1 MKTSPHYLWLTR
13 IEERIV
19 NKSPFGP
26 FLTITVTIGIQPLL
40 LNLIFFYFVFNTPPL
55 RFYFLQVL
63 AATVV
68 IIGPYFLYRYET
80 KVFPKFVHL
89 AKDVTPHEDNKK
101 IKEISNKY
109 RKYYAEK
116 YYYVVIPWTVILFG
130 ALYVNLPY
138 YQNLGVQGL
147 TDPIFIPYLIGWVI
161 YAGIIT
167 GIGIHMVLTT
177 ITCIREVGDLN
188 FSIDPLHPDGLGG
201 LSSIGYFAISSTTL
215 FSIGSLSFPLFFDIA
230 GQSGIPIFI
239 YIIVFVYIGCIL
251 LSFLYPT
258 MYINR
263 RAKEIRRN
271 VLESKRERIYNYHQ
285 EILNAG
291 SDENIGRMKTK
302 LDTLRDEYEEYDRI
316 NLYPLSPSIFS
327 KLLSS
332 IMLPLL
338 FLLLETYVVS

>member
-1 MKTSPHYLWLTR
+1 METNTPYLWLTR
-13 IEERIV
+13 IEEKFI
-19 NKSPFGP
+19 NKSPLGKFS
-26 FLTITVTIGIQPLL
+26 TITLTIGIQPLI
-40 LNLIFFYFVFNTPPL
+40 LNMIFFYFIFGTAPT
-55 RFYFLQVL
+55 RFYFLQIL
-63 AATVV
+63 AATVLIV
-68 IIGPYFLYRYET
+68 GPFFLYRYET
-80 KVFPKFVHL
+80 HVFPRFIHL

-109 RKYYAEK
+109 REFYAKK
-116 YYYVVIPWTVILFG
+116 YYYVVIPWTIILFG
-130 ALYVNLPY
+130 ALYLNLPY
-138 YQNLGVQGL
+138 FQNMGVEGF
-147 TDPIFIPYLIGWVI
+147 TDPTFIPYIIGWVI
-161 YAGIIT
+161 YAGVIT
-167 GIGIHMVLTT
+167 GIGLHMIITT

-230 GQSGIPIFI
+230 DQSGIPIFI
-239 YIIVFVYIGCIL
+239 YVIVIVYIGCIL

-285 EILNAG
+285 EILNAD
-291 SDENIGRMKTK
+291 SDKNIDRMKTK
-302 LDTLRDEYEEYDRI
+302 LDTLRDEYDEYDKI

-332 IMLPLL
+332 IMLPLI
-338 FLLLETYVVS
+338 FLLLETYIVS